1 MAFGYSAIRLFEGF
15 PPCLEQIYVYS
26 QVGQKEIER
35 FQKRAEELAEERRV
49 TRRGLSED
57 VNSLGRRL
65 QILNLLIGP
74 AIAGLFGLLYALY
87 RRRKSA

>member
-1 MAFGYSAIRLFEGF
+1 M
-15 PPCLEQIYVYS
+15 
-26 QVGQKEIER
+26 QKEIER